1 MTITI
6 TTLAFSFIFIFDLSM
21 YDTYSDEYG
30 FLDFQRSQHGSGMSQ
45 KSQAKRFVSEL
56 NRVSDNTGNSLFNV
70 SQLRDIAKV
79 NTSFVYNLCLCVSV
93 RWLSVCLRMQW
104 TYYYFTF
111 RIIYN
116 VILYPCIILQL
127 YMYTRTGV
135 QIEGVRNACTLSL
148 WVSHGQGYTIY
159 RNHLCI
165 EHFISTFLSFWSFH
179 DWRF

>member
-93 RWLSVCLRMQW
+93 R
-104 TYYYFTF
+104 
-111 RIIYN
+111 
-116 VILYPCIILQL
+116 
-127 YMYTRTGV
+127 
-135 QIEGVRNACTLSL
+135 
-148 WVSHGQGYTIY
+148 
-159 RNHLCI
+159 
-165 EHFISTFLSFWSFH
+165 
-179 DWRF
+179 